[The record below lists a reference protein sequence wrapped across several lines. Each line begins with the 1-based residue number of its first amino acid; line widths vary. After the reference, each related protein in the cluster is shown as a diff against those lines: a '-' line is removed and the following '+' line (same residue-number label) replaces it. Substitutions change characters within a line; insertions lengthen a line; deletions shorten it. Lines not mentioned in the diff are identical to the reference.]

1 MSEDDEI
8 KELKEEVSE
17 LKKLIKQ
24 LTKAKSG
31 LYNSKDREHTSEHKM
46 ETGSNLERKTDKGI
60 NDENSSVD
68 KNHFKKS
75 LRPELKHGKKPVNN
89 SKSPEPT
96 TPPDQPVRHRRFIG
110 EEKKSNIHRSRSN
123 IDFDIDFAKIAESI
137 DKTIKSVEIISEKG
151 LTIADN
157 IAKTITNKI
166 QKGIDTK
173 ILKLQDMPDI
183 SKKEY
188 EKLRE
193 DLEKLRDEM
202 EKQEAEVNRITYEL
216 TKGREDLLNARID
229 LDKATL
235 VGNDKEKMKAE
246 QKLLAAEKKLD
257 QTSAELN
264 TTEYQLRQTKRTF
277 HRLQKKL
284 QRKRFGFYSPQGQES
299 SHAAWKWDE
308 TISEY
313 MENVLSSIAKNIE
326 SSLKSAVIG
335 GKRIYKEISKPITSS
350 SILSSIDELTDE
362 TLEEF
367 VETAAEI
374 LSSVSDKK
382 RLLVLK
388 ILENGPEYQKEL
400 SAKTDLKGGSFKH
413 HTDILQDAGL
423 ITQEAVRGRYIITQL
438 GIETLKLAEMI
449 YIRDKSLK
457 KSKEDDESFEI
468 NIE

>member
-8 KELKEEVSE
+8 KELKDEVSE
-17 LKKLIKQ
+17 LKKLIKD

-31 LYNSKDREHTSEHKM
+31 LYNSKGIEHTSEHNM
-46 ETGSNLERKTDKGI
+46 ETGSNFERKIDGNV
-60 NDENSSVD
+60 NDENSSGH
-68 KNHFKKS
+68 KNQFRKS
-75 LRPELKHGKKPVNN
+75 LRPEVKHGKRSFDN
-89 SKSPEPT
+89 SNASKAS
-96 TPPDQPVRHRRFIG
+96 TPPDQSVRHPRRFNG
-110 EEKKSNIHRSRSN
+110 EEKKST
-123 IDFDIDFAKIAESI
+123 IDLDIDFAKIAESI

-151 LTIADN
+151 MTIAEN
-157 IAKTITNKI
+157 ITKTITDKI
-166 QKGIDTK
+166 QKGIDKK

-202 EKQEAEVNRITYEL
+202 EKEEAEVNRITYEL
-216 TKGREDLLNARID
+216 TKAREDLLNARID

-235 VGNDKEKMKAE
+235 AGNDKEKLKAE

-257 QTSAELN
+257 QTSTELN
-264 TTEYQLRQTKRTF
+264 TTEYKLRQTKRIF

-284 QRKRFGFYSPQGQES
+284 QRKRFGFYSPHGQES
-299 SHAAWKWDE
+299 SHTAWKWDE
-308 TISEY
+308 TISDY

-326 SSLKSAVIG
+326 SSFKSAFIG

-350 SILSSIDELTDE
+350 SILSSIDELTGE

-367 VETAAEI
+367 VETASEI

-449 YIRDKSLK
+449 YVRDKSLK
-457 KSKEDDESFEI
+457 KSKDDDESFEI